1 MDKPRPT
8 RIDPELAETGQ
19 WGLDPRDV
27 KFHARRM
34 REAKAVGPRGKL
46 FRVAVGI
53 LVLVGVF
60 FVVWNFETLS
70 SLRFDFSAF
79 TSAFSRDTAQNPAAT
94 VSDDGTGALTGRNPI
109 AGVSLPTSLPGEE
122 PEAETGAAS
131 VDNPAAAPPAATVA
145 TAPPSGAAEPRP
157 ETATALPTVTAE
169 TPPARAAPPEPEP
182 PPGPETFGFGSS
194 AVNVSEGDASA
205 AVLVLRDGD
214 RRRASSISWWT
225 TDGTAKSGADFAN
238 LGRRVERFGASEQ
251 NRAIRV
257 PIIGDRNVEG
267 PETFYIHIAPGD
279 SAETLARI
287 EVVIV
292 DDD

>member
-1 MDKPRPT
+1 MDQRRPE
-8 RIDPELAETGQ
+8 RIDPELGDSEHLGV
-19 WGLDPRDV
+19 DPRDV
-27 KFHARRM
+27 QFHARRM
-34 REAKAVGPRGKL
+34 RQANAVGPLGKL
-46 FRVAVGI
+46 FRFGAVALAIAGAVAI
-53 LVLVGVF
+53 Y
-60 FVVWNFETLS
+60 WNFDTLS
-70 SLRFDFSAF
+70 RIRFDFSAL
-79 TSAFSRDTAQNPAAT
+79 TSAFSRDSAQTNEVAGQP
-94 VSDDGTGALTGRNPI
+94 GTDVGGRNPI

-122 PEAETGAAS
+122 PEA
-131 VDNPAAAPPAATVA
+131 ATVEA
-145 TAPPSGAAEPRP
+145 P
-157 ETATALPTVTAE
+157 ETTTALPTVTAE
-169 TPPARAAPPEPEP
+169 APPAPAAPPEPEP

-214 RRRASSISWWT
+214 RRRASSITWWT

-238 LGRRVERFGASEQ
+238 LGRRVERFAASEQ

-267 PETFYIHIAPGD
+267 PENFYIHIAPGD